1 MLLACGLVGY
11 LTNNSMVLKTLFFD
25 TNAVMHY
32 EFIDTIDW
40 PAITGA
46 QSITIIVHSELM
58 RELNEIKD
66 STVHPRKTKDRAG
79 KIIRHFGEL
88 FKDSLTATG
97 LTNVDI
103 HFEADEPSAEIFS
116 VHRLSPHFADD
127 CHLASVIQYKM
138 DHPAKDVVLVT
149 HDTGVQLKARAKGVA
164 FIDAPDQHRLP
175 EEVDPLYKLNQEL
188 QKELETYKSRIPDIR
203 VSFDND
209 TNHIEIVKSI
219 PKDREEKLLT
229 EEKATLAHRIIR
241 LDLRAKNSGKL
252 PASDVDVILTLPNG
266 LRALS
271 EEDVRNLWEM
281 PEEAG
286 FEEFIKAIFDKR
298 FGQPKGT
305 VQQHMVQVAI
315 DELNYGTFQNK
326 IAIPRS
332 KTTGLVSRAIVP
344 LVEKHQ
350 VTFHIQ
356 KLKQNFP
363 CLLGSFF
370 VMHDSNIE
378 LRPFNLNF
386 TINAHELPTNRTGK
400 LNVILRKSETP

>member
-1 MLLACGLVGY
+1 MI
-11 LTNNSMVLKTLFFD
+11 LKTLFFD

-46 QSITIIVHSELM
+46 QSITIIVHPELI

-79 KIIRHFGEL
+79 KIIKHFGKL

-116 VHRLSPHFADD
+116 EHRLNPHFGDD
-127 CHLASVIQYKM
+127 CHLASVIKRKI
-138 DHPAKDVVLVT
+138 DHPAEDVVLVT
-149 HDTGVQLKARAKGVA
+149 HDTGVQLKARAKGVV

-175 EEVDPLYKLNQEL
+175 EEVDPLHKQNQEL
-188 QKELETYKSRIPDIR
+188 QRELETYKSRIPDIR

-209 TNHIEIVKSI
+209 TTYLEIVKNM
-219 PKDREEKLLT
+219 PKDGEETLLT
-229 EEKATLAHRIIR
+229 EEKVALAHRIIR
-241 LDLRAKNSGKL
+241 LDLRAKNSGKV
-252 PASDVDVILTLPNG
+252 PASDIDVILTLPNN

-271 EEDVRNLWEM
+271 EREIRDLWEM
-281 PEEAG
+281 PKEPE
-286 FEEFIKAIFDKR
+286 FEEFMKAILDKPLVDQKGAIQDPWAKFD
-298 FGQPKGT
+298 
-305 VQQHMVQVAI
+305 AI
-315 DELNYGTFQNK
+315 MDAWDYSAFLGK
-326 IAIPRS
+326 ISEPR
-332 KTTGLVSRAIVP
+332 KNTTGIVSQAIEP
-344 LVEKHQ
+344 LVEKHY
-350 VTFHIQ
+350 VKFHIQ

-370 VMHDSNIE
+370 VIYDSNIE
-378 LRPFNLNF
+378 LHPFALNF
-386 TINAHELPTNRTGK
+386 TINAHELPTNKMGQ
-400 LNVILRKSETP
+400 LNVIVRKSETP